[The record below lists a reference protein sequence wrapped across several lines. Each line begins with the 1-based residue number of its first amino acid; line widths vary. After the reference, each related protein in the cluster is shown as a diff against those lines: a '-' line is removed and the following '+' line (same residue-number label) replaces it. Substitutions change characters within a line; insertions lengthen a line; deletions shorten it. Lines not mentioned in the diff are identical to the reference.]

1 VSTAA
6 SEIFAPGLLD
16 GQVALIT
23 GGGTGLGRA
32 AARELVAC
40 GARVV
45 LVGRRAEVL
54 EATAAGIG
62 EAATCIA
69 GDIRDDGDAA
79 RIVETALARHG
90 RIDLLVNNAATIAP
104 MARLADLDAIAF
116 DRALTVNVSGP
127 VALVAALWPHLGGGR
142 IINVVSGAAN
152 RAMPGWAAY
161 CASKAA
167 LMMLTKSI
175 ELEGA
180 EAGIRAFGFAPGLVD
195 TDMQAGIRAARINDI
210 SNIPRE
216 NLLPPSRPA
225 AVIAWLASGKA
236 DDLAGQ
242 YTDIRAE
249 GLLSRVD
256 TDLAA

>member
-1 VSTAA
+1 MNK
-6 SEIFAPGLLD
+6 LLA
-16 GQVALIT
+16 GKVALVT
-23 GGGTGLGRA
+23 GARTGLGAATVEALAAAGAAVIATGRHAGDCADVVARVTAAGGTATDLALDIADLAAIPARA
-32 AARELVAC
+32 AA
-40 GARVV
+40 
-45 LVGRRAEVL
+45 
-54 EATAAGIG
+54 
-62 EAATCIA
+62 
-69 GDIRDDGDAA
+69 
-79 RIVETALARHG
+79 ALDLHG

-142 IINVVSGAAN
+142 IVNVVSGAAN